1 MMKILDKIEDV
12 RSFVKEEKEKNKLV
26 GLVPTMGFLH
36 QGHLELVNKSL
47 VDNDL
52 TIVSIFVNPAQFGPN
67 EDFESYPRDFNKD
80 VSLLEEKGV
89 ECVFAPDVAEMY
101 PENFASKV
109 VVSGITET
117 LCGAK
122 RPGHFEGVATVVTKL
137 LNIADPDRAYFG
149 MKDYQQLK
157 VIERFVRDLNI
168 DAEIV
173 GVPIVREENGLAVSS
188 RNIYLSDD
196 ERESALSLV
205 KSFDVVQKLLAEGAR
220 DADVIREKVIDFISG
235 FKYTSI
241 DYVSIVNPE
250 TLEYL
255 GFIKGKFLLALAVY
269 VGKARLIDNKIFE
282 V

>member
-1 MMKILDKIEDV
+1 MKILHKIEDV
-12 RSFVKEEKEKNKLV
+12 RSFVKEEREKNRSI

-47 VDNDL
+47 TDNDL
-52 TIVSIFVNPAQFGPN
+52 TIVSIFVNPTQFGPN
-67 EDFESYPRDFNKD
+67 EDFESYPRDFDRD

-89 ECVFAPDVAEMY
+89 DCVFAPDVGEMY
-101 PENFASKV
+101 RDNFATKV

-137 LNIADPDRAYFG
+137 LNIIDPGRAYFG

-157 VIERFVRDLNI
+157 VIERFVRDLNMS
-168 DAEIV
+168 AEIK
-173 GVPIVREENGLAVSS
+173 GIPIVREKDGLAVSS
-188 RNIYLSDD
+188 RNIYLSDE
-196 ERESALSLV
+196 ERKSALSLV
-205 KSFDVVQKLLAEGAR
+205 KSFDVVQSLLDEGER
-220 DADVIREKVIDFISG
+220 DADAIREKVIDFISG
-235 FKYTSI
+235 FRYTNI
-241 DYVSIVNPE
+241 DYVSIVDPE
-250 TLEYL
+250 TLQYL
-255 GFIKGKFLLALAVY
+255 GFIENKFLLALAVY

>member
-1 MMKILDKIEDV
+1 MKILHKIKDV
-12 RSFVKEEKEKNKLV
+12 RNFVKEEKGKNKLI

-67 EDFESYPRDFNKD
+67 EDFESYPRDFNQD
-80 VSLLEEKGV
+80 VSLLRGKNV
-89 ECVFAPDVAEMY
+89 DCVFAPSVDEMY
-101 PENFASKV
+101 PENFATKV

-117 LCGAK
+117 LCGAR

-157 VIERFVRDLNI
+157 VIERFVRDLNMS
-168 DAEIV
+168 AEIK
-173 GVPIVREENGLAVSS
+173 GIPIVREEDGLAVSS

-196 ERESALSLV
+196 ERKSALSLV
-205 KSFDVVQKLLAEGAR
+205 KSFSVVQNLLDEGER
-220 DADVIREKVIDFISG
+220 DADVIRERVIDFISG
-235 FKYTSI
+235 FKYTNI
-241 DYVSIVNPE
+241 DYVSIVEPE
-250 TLEYL
+250 TLKYL
-255 GFIKGKFLLALAVY
+255 GFIEDKFLLALAVY

>member
-1 MMKILDKIEDV
+1 MKILHKIEDV
-12 RSFVKEEKEKNKLV
+12 RSFVKEEKGKNKVV

-47 VDNDL
+47 ADNDI

-67 EDFESYPRDFNKD
+67 EDFESYPRDFDQD
-80 VSLLEEKGV
+80 VSLLRGKGV
-89 ECVFAPDVAEMY
+89 DCVFAPSVGEMY
-101 PENFASKV
+101 PENFTTKV

-157 VIERFVRDLNI
+157 VIERFVRDLNMS
-168 DAEIV
+168 AEIK
-173 GVPIVREENGLAVSS
+173 GIPIVREEDGLAVSS

-196 ERESALSLV
+196 ERKSALSLV
-205 KSFDVVQKLLAEGAR
+205 KSFSVVQNLLDEGER
-220 DADVIREKVIDFISG
+220 DADVIRERVIDFISG
-235 FKYTSI
+235 FKYTNI
-241 DYVSIVNPE
+241 DYVSIVEPE
-250 TLEYL
+250 TLKYL
-255 GFIKGKFLLALAVY
+255 GFIEDKFLLALAVY

>member
-1 MMKILDKIEDV
+1 MKILHKIKDV
-12 RSFVKEEKEKNKLV
+12 RNFVKEEKGKNKLI

-67 EDFESYPRDFNKD
+67 EDFESYPRDFNQD
-80 VSLLEEKGV
+80 VSLLRGKNV
-89 ECVFAPDVAEMY
+89 DCVFAPSVDEMY
-101 PENFASKV
+101 PENFATKV

-117 LCGAK
+117 LCGAR

-137 LNIADPDRAYFG
+137 LNIAGPDRAYFG

-157 VIERFVRDLNI
+157 VIERFVSDLNI
-168 DAEIV
+168 NTEIK
-173 GVPIVREENGLAVSS
+173 GIPIVRGKDGLAISS

-196 ERESALSLV
+196 ERKSALSLV
-205 KSFDVVQKLLAEGAR
+205 KSFDVVQNLLDEGER
-220 DADVIREKVIDFISG
+220 DADVIRERVIDFISG
-235 FKYTSI
+235 FRYTNI
-241 DYVSIVNPE
+241 DYVSIVDPE
-250 TLEYL
+250 TLEYV
-255 GFIKGKFLLALAVY
+255 GFVKDNFLLALAVY

>member
-1 MMKILDKIEDV
+1 MKILHKIEDV
-12 RSFVKEEKEKNKLV
+12 RNFVKEEKGINKSI

-36 QGHLELVNKSL
+36 QGHLELVSKSL
-47 VDNDL
+47 ADNDI
-52 TIVSIFVNPAQFGPN
+52 TVVSIFVNPAQFGPN
-67 EDFESYPRDFNKD
+67 EDFESYPRDFDQD
-80 VSLLEEKGV
+80 VSLLKEKKV
-89 ECVFAPDVAEMY
+89 DYVFAPSLDEMY
-101 PENFASKV
+101 PENFATKV

-168 DAEIV
+168 NTEIK
-173 GVPIVREENGLAVSS
+173 GVSIVREKDGLAISS
-188 RNIYLSDD
+188 RNIYLSDE

-205 KSFDVVQKLLAEGAR
+205 KSFNVVQNLLDEGER
-220 DADVIREKVIDFISG
+220 DADVIRERVIDFISG
-235 FKYTSI
+235 FKYTNI
-241 DYVSIVNPE
+241 DYVSTVDPE
-250 TLEYL
+250 TLEYI
-255 GFIKGKFLLALAVY
+255 GFIEDKFLLALAVY

>member
-1 MMKILDKIEDV
+1 MKILYKIEDV
-12 RSFVKEEKEKNKLV
+12 RSFVKEERGKNMSI

-47 VDNDL
+47 ADNDI

-67 EDFESYPRDFNKD
+67 EDFESYPRDFKQD
-80 VSLLEEKGV
+80 VSLLRGKGV
-89 ECVFAPDVAEMY
+89 DCVFAPSVGEMY
-101 PENFASKV
+101 PENFTTKV

-157 VIERFVRDLNI
+157 VIERFVRDLNMS
-168 DAEIV
+168 AEIK
-173 GVPIVREENGLAVSS
+173 GIPIVREKDGLAISS

-196 ERESALSLV
+196 ERKSALSLV
-205 KSFDVVQKLLAEGAR
+205 KSFDVVQKLLDEGER

-235 FKYTSI
+235 FRYTNI

-255 GFIKGKFLLALAVY
+255 GFIKDKFLLALAVY